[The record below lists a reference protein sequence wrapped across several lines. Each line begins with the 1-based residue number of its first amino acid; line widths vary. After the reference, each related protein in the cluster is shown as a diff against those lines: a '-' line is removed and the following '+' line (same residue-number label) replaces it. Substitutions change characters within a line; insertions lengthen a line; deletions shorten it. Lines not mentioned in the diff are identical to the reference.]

1 MSEATS
7 ERTDQT
13 EQPPA
18 AAYPSVWDG
27 PRAKDDGEG
36 GAEAMLDR
44 MLDGDWSTS

>member
-1 MSEATS
+1 MSEATT

-13 EQPPA
+13 DEPPA
-18 AAYPSVWDG
+18 VTYPSVWDG
-27 PRAKDDGEG
+27 PRDAEDGEG